1 MYYNNNYRNDSRF
14 LILHIISYI
23 WKNLKP
29 FIMNNLST
37 ITTGSVGVAAVEAA
51 NYIQI
56 PEIDPTH
63 NTVSLVVQI
72 IIAIA
77 TLFKMFKKPKG
88 VQ

>member
-1 MYYNNNYRNDSRF
+1 
-14 LILHIISYI
+14 
-23 WKNLKP
+23 
-29 FIMNNLST
+29 MNNLST
-37 ITTGSVGVAAVEAA
+37 ITTGSVGVVAVEAA
-51 NYIQI
+51 NHIQI